1 MANTSYTLSINI
13 EDAESAARKMNNTN
27 ESLNDKLNQISGVI
41 NNMQNVWDADSARG
55 TVERFNQLKG
65 QFNAYHERVKKFA
78 DFILNDV
85 STAYQTGE
93 KTITVN
99 TNNIQNERAK
109 AES

>member
-13 EDAESAARKMNNTN
+13 EEAESAARNMNNTN
-27 ESLNDKLNQISGVI
+27 NDLKNKLEEISSVI
-41 NNMQNVWDADSARG
+41 HNMQNVWDADTARG
-55 TVERFNQLKG
+55 TVERFDQLKG
-65 QFNAYHERVKKFA
+65 QFSDYYERVKKFA
-78 DFILNDV
+78 DFVLNDV

>member
-13 EDAESAARKMNNTN
+13 AEAESAARNMNNTN
-27 ESLNDKLNQISGVI
+27 NDLKNKLEEISSVI
-41 NNMQNVWDADSARG
+41 HNMQNVWDADTARG
-55 TVERFNQLKG
+55 TVERFDQLKG
-65 QFNAYHERVKKFA
+65 QFSDYYERVKKFA
-78 DFILNDV
+78 DFVLNDV

-109 AES
+109 A

>member
-13 EDAESAARKMNNTN
+13 EEAESAARNMSSTN
-27 ESLNDKLNQISGVI
+27 ENLKSKLEEISGVI
-41 NNMQNVWDADSARG
+41 NNMQNVWDADTARG
-55 TVERFNQLKG
+55 TTERFNQLKG
-65 QFNAYHERVKKFA
+65 QFNAYYERVKKFA
-78 DFILNDV
+78 DFVLNDV